1 MQTAGGRVP
10 HSPPHI
16 HTGHRP
22 YTALTRLT
30 SRVYCSESTAS
41 PLLLLFVLGGEL
53 GVGLL
58 LVRVRVRV
66 RVGLGC
72 GSGFPS
78 KGWSRPPSFHSPE
91 REGFL
96 VTVRARVRARVRV

>member
-66 RVGLGC
+66 RVRIRVWVG
-72 GSGFPS
+72 
-78 KGWSRPPSFHSPE
+78 
-91 REGFL
+91 
-96 VTVRARVRARVRV
+96 VIVRVGARVLG